1 MTLAYGEQTDY
12 VDSFP
17 FPVTR
22 QVIEHGHDRFMI
34 FCVVCH
40 DPLGTG
46 HGKIVER
53 GYTEPPKFPH

>member
-1 MTLAYGEQTDY
+1 
-12 VDSFP
+12 
-17 FPVTR
+17 
-22 QVIEHGHDRFMI
+22 MI

-53 GYTEPPKFPH
+53 SYDKPPSYHIERLRTCPSATSST